1 MDKNL
6 RNTHVQFK
14 SYFKTSSIS
23 YLNNIGGQVVPFKK
37 IVFIT
42 IAVRRFH
49 LQFVVVIR
57 PGTFWS
63 ELKKI
68 AKTKAIQSQYKFIA
82 FNQRKI

>member
-6 RNTHVQFK
+6 TNTHVQFK

-23 YLNNIGGQVVPFKK
+23 YLNNIGGQVVPFTNNFNKK

-57 PGTFWS
+57 PGTFEANS
-63 ELKKI
+63 KK
-68 AKTKAIQSQYKFIA
+68 SQKQRL
-82 FNQRKI
+82 FNPNTSL